1 MTLTRRHFLQLAAGL
16 CAAPALPS
24 LCLAEE
30 ENLLK
35 IDRLTISIGLEK
47 PFRAFHISDT
57 HLTLAD
63 DRENDRK
70 KALAAGRSAHF
81 KTSEQCFAASLAHAR
96 EQNELLLHTGDL
108 IDFVSEKNLEAAA
121 AGFQGRDAF
130 VSSGN
135 HEFSQYVGEAK
146 EDEAY
151 KAQSFARVQ
160 KSYPNDLTFCS
171 RVVNGVNFVAIDDV
185 YYYFLPDHLARFEAE
200 VKKGLPIVM
209 MCHVPLYT
217 PKLFDLMVNVNHTL
231 GYVTGAPEE
240 LIKNYPKYRFEQQRA
255 NDVTLE
261 FIDYLKKQPL
271 LKAILCGH
279 LHFPYQERFS
289 ETAIQYVAGANYK
302 GEAYE
307 IAFE

>member
-1 MTLTRRHFLQLAAGL
+1 MSFSRRHFLRLAAGL
-16 CAAPALPS
+16 CAAPALPT

-81 KTSEQCFAASLAHAR
+81 KTSEKCFAASLAHAR

-217 PKLFDLMVNVNHTL
+217 PKLFDLMVNEKRTL

-240 LIKNYPKYRFEQQRA
+240 LIKNYPKQRYEQQRA
-255 NDVTLE
+255 NDFTLE
-261 FIDYLKKQPL
+261 FIEYLKKQPL

-279 LHFPYQERFS
+279 LHFPFQERFS
-289 ETAIQYVAGANYK
+289 ETAMQYVAGANYK

>member
-1 MTLTRRHFLQLAAGL
+1 MSITRRQFLQLTAGL
-16 CAAPALPS
+16 CALPS
-24 LCLAEE
+24 LGFAADES
-30 ENLLK
+30 LLK
-35 IDRLTISIGLEK
+35 IDRLTISLGLAK

-63 DRENDRK
+63 ERDNERK
-70 KALAAGRSAHF
+70 RVLAASRSAHF
-81 KTSEQCFAASLAHAR
+81 KTSESCFAASLAYAKEH
-96 EQNELLLHTGDL
+96 NELLLHTGDL
-108 IDFVSEKNLEAAA
+108 IDFVSEQNLDATA
-121 AGFQGRDAF
+121 AGFQGRDVF

-151 KAQSFARVQ
+151 KAQTFSRVQ

-185 YYYFLPDHLARFEAE
+185 YYYFLPEHLARFEAE

-217 PKLFDLMVNVNHTL
+217 PKLFDLMVNEKKTL

-240 LIKNYPKYRFEQQRA
+240 LIRKYPIYRYEQQSA
-255 NDVTLE
+255 NEVTLE
-261 FIDYLKKQPL
+261 FIEYLKKQQL

-289 ETAIQYVAGANYK
+289 ETAIQYVAGGNYR

-307 IAFE
+307 ISFE

>member
-1 MTLTRRHFLQLAAGL
+1 MTLTRRHFLQLSAGL
-16 CAAPALPS
+16 CAAGTLPS
-24 LCLAEE
+24 LCFAEE

-57 HLTLAD
+57 HLAYAD
-63 DRENDRK
+63 ERETERK
-70 KALAAGRSAHF
+70 IALAKSRTGHF
-81 KTSEQCFAASLAHAR
+81 KTAEACFAASLAYAKEH
-96 EQNELLLHTGDL
+96 NELLLHTGDL
-108 IDFVSEKNLEAAA
+108 IDFVSEKNFEAAA

-130 VSSGN
+130 VSAGN
-135 HEFSQYVGEAK
+135 HEFSHYLGEAK

-151 KAQSFARVQ
+151 KAQSYDRVQ
-160 KSYPNDLTFCS
+160 KAYPNDLKFCS

-185 YYYFLPDHLARFEAE
+185 YYYFLPEHLPRFEAE

-217 PKLFDLMVNVNHTL
+217 PKLFDRMVNVNHTL

-240 LIKNYPKYRFEQQRA
+240 LIRHYPKHRFEQQRA
-255 NDVTLE
+255 NDFTLE

-279 LHFPYQERFS
+279 LHFPFQERFS
-289 ETAIQYVAGANYK
+289 ETAIQYVAGANFR

>member
-70 KALAAGRSAHF
+70 KALAQGRSAHF

-160 KSYPNDLTFCS
+160 KAYPNDLTFCS

>member
-160 KSYPNDLTFCS
+160 KAYPNDLTFCS